1 MNNIHAF
8 NYFTYYHPRI
18 DESKQTSHLFTDLFI
33 NILQTYVTFIL
44 LEERRRRMEKRNSQA
59 TSKSRSS
66 NHELP
71 LCARII
77 QEYLRIWTN
86 LNGNRIPCYYDL
98 LRLPRVWS
106 GVQGKQENK
115 AQIWAYRAIGFNSAR
130 SLCRDNNSAILSW
143 NSIRY
148 ITG

>member
-1 MNNIHAF
+1 MPLTILLITIHELMKVS
-8 NYFTYYHPRI
+8 R
-18 DESKQTSHLFTDLFI
+18 DESSFYRSLHKYPANLR
-33 NILQTYVTFIL
+33 NIYSSWRKKKKNGKKEFAS
-44 LEERRRRMEKRNSQA
+44 N
-59 TSKSRSS
+59 KSRSS

-106 GVQGKQENK
+106 GVQGKQQNK
-115 AQIWAYRAIGFNSAR
+115 AQIWAYRAIGLNLAR